1 MILSETTSATQQH
14 LRGFS
19 IELMHNYRDNCRDI
33 TILDNR
39 HDHQVTLRT
48 WDWDTPYDYLVRLYL
63 EERGISVD
71 NFTYMKGEQL
81 LFLTTDFATPIH
93 DAKIPSW
100 SGGIHVHKIL
110 EVERVPNWPNKG
122 TEIFIDTSLTT
133 NGSKLYEEE

>member
-1 MILSETTSATQQH
+1 MILSEERAQQH

-19 IELMHNYRDNCRDI
+19 IELMNDFTNNCRNI
-33 TILDNR
+33 TIFDNR

-81 LFLTTDFATPIH
+81 LFLTTDFRTQIH

-110 EVERVPNWPNKG
+110 EVERVPLFPNKG
-122 TEIFIDTSLTT
+122 TEIIIDTSQTT